1 MTSQPSSDSQLS
13 RAKVVAIGGGHGL
26 GRILSSLSDLG
37 SNVTGIVATT
47 DNGGSTGRIRAS
59 MGGIA
64 WGDTRNCINQLITE
78 PSIGSML
85 FEYRFRGNGD
95 LNGHNLGN
103 LILSALDNLCIRP
116 LEAINLIREILHV
129 DTYIL
134 PMSEHPTDLAA
145 WLPDG
150 SIVSGETS
158 IDELQQIPKRLLIE
172 PSVPATKETLVAI
185 KQADLILLGPG
196 SFLTSIMPP
205 LLLSDLA
212 HELKVC
218 DAPIYFIANL
228 DKEKGPAGKMSLE
241 TMLHWC
247 ERAMG
252 GRKIDGILSAQHHP
266 ELAADY
272 EQVVGEFASRNHEW
286 RHDRQKLKNAV
297 ESLLIRG

>member
-1 MTSQPSSDSQLS
+1 MSSHVSPSSA
-13 RAKVVAIGGGHGL
+13 RIVAIGGGHGL
-26 GRILSSLSDLG
+26 GRILSSLSCFG

-103 LILSALDNLCIRP
+103 LILTALDNLCIRP

-129 DTYIL
+129 ETQIL

-150 SIVSGETS
+150 NIISGETS
-158 IDELQQIPKRLLIE
+158 IDELQQIPKRLFIE
-172 PSVPATKETLVAI
+172 PSVPATKEALIAI
-185 KQADLILLGPG
+185 KEADLVLLGPG

-218 DAPIYFIANL
+218 RAPVYFIANL
-228 DKEKGPAGKMSLE
+228 DKEKGPAGSMSLE
-241 TMLHWC
+241 TMLYWC

-252 GRKIDGILSAQHHP
+252 GRKIDGVLSDKHRP
-266 ELAADY
+266 ELNEAYD
-272 EQVVGEFASRNHEW
+272 QVVGEFASRNHEW

-297 ESLLIRG
+297 EGLLIRR